1 MPTHQDGPSLFKRMV
16 DMTAASSLQ
25 VSMQAIRQL
34 QDLDPAE
41 HKFNIASIN
50 TKATQLFTLATTTAR
65 ALSDA
70 ERTQFLLNAYNRIK
84 QPAVWSTWV
93 SNKIEQ
99 FDDGTLTTVNNIP
112 VYQSLMNAAVNKATK
127 IISSDD
133 IAHWRSTSVE
143 EDVVAMLAAANKP
156 ASAKRA
162 PPNKAPTDPSD
173 IGTAQK
179 PKLPPFVRHFK
190 ASAADDSTK
199 FKVGDT
205 KVFEGATWY
214 FCDARHR
221 TNIRWHKFPASECRQ
236 RSRGPDN
243 TSPPIAALGDASDAP
258 TVTPTQVSGL
268 THATDIAAMLAN
280 CYALAADNSIAQD
293 SIATALEAIRD
304 A

>member
-1 MPTHQDGPSLFKRMV
+1 MTDAQATAQAFTDIAAALQLLQAAAAGARGPAAQNPQVAAHTPLLDLFDEATPF
-16 DMTAASSLQ
+16 DMSSRAGSTA
-25 VSMQAIRQL
+25 MT
-34 QDLDPAE
+34 
-41 HKFNIASIN
+41 IASAALGEKWDGTV
-50 TKATQLFTLATTTAR
+50 TKLPT
-65 ALSDA
+65 
-70 ERTQFLLNAYNRIK
+70 FLLSLK
-84 QPAVWSTWV
+84 QRAQDVKWNGAAPHGILTFADNT
-93 SNKIEQ
+93 
-99 FDDGTLTTVNNIP
+99 GTDRNLLDYYHSI
-112 VYQSLMNAAVNKATK
+112 
-127 IISSDD
+127 
-133 IAHWRSTSVE
+133 
-143 EDVVAMLAAANKP
+143 
-156 ASAKRA
+156 SAKRA